1 MSKLKRIIRLLV
13 LTAVWLAIGAGMFML
28 ISAAMKHR
36 ETRTCKGY
44 EIRIKGWGE
53 GQLFTTKAQVITLL
67 KTVTRGEVKGQPLSD
82 FYLPHIE
89 NLLEQSSWVYNAE
102 LYFDN
107 NDILYVN
114 VEERKPLARIFTSQ
128 GESFYIDETARRIP
142 LSGRITVD
150 LPVFTGYP
158 IPAVRNATDSALI
171 RNIIATASFIGGDP
185 FWTSQVAQIDI
196 KNCGPDCWEMEM
208 IPVVG
213 NHRVNLGDGSDIAS
227 KFHRLYLFYD
237 QVLKRK
243 GFDKYQKIDL
253 QFSGQVIGVKGN
265 YTHIDSLQLRKNVE
279 NLLQLSRSSNE
290 LIDEAVGM
298 PRPYQ
303 STIDSSAGARS
314 MYEPMELAS
323 DTLSLMGTD
332 FSVESKEG
340 KKKEAV
346 EVPVPAAGVEK
357 KHVVEAKKNVHEPKK
372 TTHDQKKKNV
382 HEAKKTEQSES
393 RGAKKKEVKTEHATK
408 DHKATQKGKEQ
419 KKTGPDKKKT
429 EAAHAVNHPAKNHDA
444 KKTEASSK
452 HSDVKSGKKVPANAN
467 DKQKK
472 EH

>member
-1 MSKLKRIIRLLV
+1 MIGFLV

-28 ISAAMKHR
+28 ISAAIKR
-36 ETRTCKGY
+36 QESRTCKGY

-53 GQLFTTKAQVITLL
+53 DRLFTTNAQILSLL
-67 KTVTRGEVKGQPLSD
+67 KTVTRGEIKGQPLSD
-82 FYLPHIE
+82 FYLPNIE
-89 NLLEQSSWVYNAE
+89 NLLEQSSWVYEAE

-107 NDILYVN
+107 NDILNVN

-142 LSGRITVD
+142 LSDRISVD

-158 IPAVRNATDSALI
+158 IQAVRNATDSALI

-196 KNCGPDCWEMEM
+196 KNCGPECWEMEM
-208 IPVVG
+208 VPVVG

-290 LIDEAVGM
+290 LIDEAVWK
-298 PRPYQ
+298 PRPYPA
-303 STIDSSAGARS
+303 IDSGAGGRS
-314 MYEPMELAS
+314 MYEPMEMAS
-323 DTLSLMGTD
+323 DTLSLMGMD
-332 FSVESKEG
+332 FSVESGEQ
-340 KKKEAV
+340 KKKEA
-346 EVPVPAAGVEK
+346 EGIQTPATGAEK
-357 KHVVEAKKNVHEPKK
+357 KNGGEVKK
-372 TTHDQKKKNV
+372 TR
-382 HEAKKTEQSES
+382 HEQRKTEQTES
-393 RGAKKKEVKTEHATK
+393 TAAKKKEVRPAQSGKDQKTAP
-408 DHKATQKGKEQ
+408 KATEQ
-419 KKTGPDKKKT
+419 KKATVQKK
-429 EAAHAVNHPAKNHDA
+429 EAPVHKKAEATHASNRSA
-444 KKTEASSK
+444 KKTDAGKTTASSK
-452 HSDVKSGKKVPANAN
+452 HSDAKTGKKAPAKEN

-472 EH
+472 

>member
-1 MSKLKRIIRLLV
+1 MIRLLV

-28 ISAAMKHR
+28 ISAAMKR
-36 ETRTCKGY
+36 QEMRTCKGY

-53 GQLFTTKAQVITLL
+53 GRLFTTKAQIVTLL
-67 KTVTRGEVKGQPLSD
+67 RTVTHGEIKDQPLSD
-82 FYLPHIE
+82 FHLPHIE

-107 NDILYVN
+107 NDILNVN

-142 LSGRITVD
+142 LSGRISVD

-158 IPAVRNATDSALI
+158 IQAVRNATDSALI

-290 LIDEAVGM
+290 LIDEAIWA

-314 MYEPMELAS
+314 MYEPMEMAS
-323 DTLSLMGTD
+323 DTLSLMGMD
-332 FSVESKEG
+332 FSVESGEE
-340 KKKEAV
+340 KKKEV
-346 EVPVPAAGVEK
+346 EVIQTLAAGVEK
-357 KHVVEAKKNVHEPKK
+357 KNGGEV
-372 TTHDQKKKNV
+372 KKKQ
-382 HEAKKTEQSES
+382 HEQKKTEHGENAA
-393 RGAKKKEVKTEHATK
+393 AKKKEAKTSQARKEQ
-408 DHKATQKGKEQ
+408 KATSTVKEQ
-419 KKTGPDKKKT
+419 KKAGSLHKKNG
-429 EAAHAVNHPAKNHDA
+429 AADATNKPSKNGDA
-444 KKTEASSK
+444 KKTGAPTK
-452 HSDVKSGKKVPANAN
+452 HSDGKTGKKVTANAK
-467 DKQKK
+467 DKQK
-472 EH
+472 